1 MQARIRIAVIALGA
15 TVLVLGSALGIL
27 AARFD
32 PTAYKSAIVERVRE
46 KTHRTLAIG
55 GDIRLAVYPRL
66 GLHLGKASLSE
77 LGGTG
82 EFAALDSVRLSF
94 ALVPLLLRQEVVVDR
109 IELRGMRATVV
120 RQADGSMNI
129 DDLTAAR
136 SKTGEGAG
144 AAGNG
149 GAGPARI
156 RFAVDSIRVD
166 NAHLRFDDRK
176 AARVVDIARLNIDS
190 GPIAH
195 GVPSRVALSANI
207 GVDKPALN
215 TVLIFESGFSLDR
228 DTRRV
233 AMTELDANLDLSSR
247 AGIESRAKLKGSIE
261 IDFGKEAIAAALKGK
276 IDDSA
281 VSGKGALR
289 DGMLQLDIDIDRLD
303 LARYLPRAA
312 APGAVAA
319 DTGPV
324 ADQPIDLSALA
335 RLRASGTLQV
345 GELTAGGLRA
355 ANVHAVLLADAGKT
369 SIKPLSATLYGGN
382 GIGALSLDF
391 TDDTSKPR
399 MALVQDLR
407 GVSLGAL
414 LFDASGKTPLTGRGD
429 VRLDLATQ
437 GTSTMALREAL
448 GGTAALRLRDGVI
461 GGIDLG
467 RLVREA
473 KAAAGV
479 GSGAESTGFSELSAT
494 FRIDGGVAR
503 STDLSA
509 STPLLRIGGEGQ
521 VDLAHE
527 TIDARLRCTV
537 AASPGGQDGPAAA
550 TLGGL
555 TVPVA
560 LSGPLAQMTWQ
571 VDVAALSSEAAQK
584 MPAAMPSGAKEK
596 LKDRVTK
603 DRGTKDRVTKDR
615 VAKDRVTTDRGAKD
629 RVTKDR
635 VATDRGAK
643 DRAKDVLGGLF
654 PR

>member
-15 TVLVLGSALGIL
+15 TVLVLGSALGIV

-32 PTAYKSAIVERVRE
+32 PNAYKSAIVERVHE
-46 KTHRTLAIG
+46 KTRRTLTIG
-55 GDIRLAVYPRL
+55 GDIKLALYPRL
-66 GLHLGKASLSE
+66 GVNLGKASLSE
-77 LGGTG
+77 RGGQG

-109 IELRGMRATVV
+109 IELRGMRATLV
-120 RQADGSMNI
+120 RQMDGSMNI

-136 SKTGEGAG
+136 VKTSVDPR
-144 AAGNG
+144 AAGNA
-149 GAGPARI
+149 GAGPAKV

-176 AARVVDIARLNIDS
+176 AGRVVDIGRLNIDS

-233 AMTELDANLDLSSR
+233 AMTELDANVDLSSR

-261 IDFGKEAIAAALKGK
+261 IDFGKEAIVAALKGK

-289 DGMLQLDIDIDRLD
+289 GGLLQLDIDIDRVD
-303 LARYLPRAA
+303 LARYRARTGPAA
-312 APGAVAA
+312 ADAA
-319 DTGPV
+319 TPPAGTSV
-324 ADQPIDLSALA
+324 TASDQPIDLSALA

-345 GELTAGGLRA
+345 GELTVGGLRA

-369 SIKPLSATLYGGN
+369 TIKPLSATLYGGN
-382 GIGALSLDF
+382 GTGSLSIDF
-391 TDDTSKPR
+391 KDDASAPR

-407 GVSLGAL
+407 GISLGPL
-414 LFDASGKTPLTGRGD
+414 LFDATGKTPLTGRGD
-429 VRLDLATQ
+429 VQLDLTTRGA
-437 GTSTMALREAL
+437 GTTALREAL
-448 GGTAALRLRDGVI
+448 NGTAALRLRDGAI
-461 GGIDLG
+461 AGIDLG

-479 GSGAESTGFSELSAT
+479 GGGTESTSFSELSAS
-494 FRIDGGVAR
+494 FQIEHGVAHNK
-503 STDLSA
+503 DLSA

-521 VDLAHE
+521 LDLAHE
-527 TIDARLRCTV
+527 TIDLRLRCTV
-537 AASPGGQDGPAAA
+537 VPSLAGQDGPAAG
-550 TLGGL
+550 TLDGL

-560 LSGPLAQMTWQ
+560 LTGPLAQMAWQ
-571 VDVAALSSEAAQK
+571 VDVAALGSEAARK
-584 MPAAMPSGAKEK
+584 MAAGIPSGGKEK
-596 LKDRVTK
+596 LKTRVK
-603 DRGTKDRVTKDR
+603 D
-615 VAKDRVTTDRGAKD
+615 A
-629 RVTKDR
+629 
-635 VATDRGAK
+635 
-643 DRAKDVLGGLF
+643 LGGLF

>member
-15 TVLVLGSALGIL
+15 TVLVLGSAVGIV

-32 PTAYKSAIVERVRE
+32 PNAYKSAIVERVHE
-46 KTHRTLAIG
+46 KTRRTLTIG
-55 GDIRLAVYPRL
+55 GDIRLALYPRL
-66 GLHLGKASLSE
+66 GVSLGKASLSE
-77 LGGTG
+77 LGGKG

-94 ALVPLLLRQEVVVDR
+94 ALMPLLLRQEVVVDR
-109 IELRGMRATVV
+109 IELRGMRATLV
-120 RQADGSMNI
+120 RQTDGSMNI

-136 SKTGEGAG
+136 VKHPGQQAG
-144 AAGNG
+144 AAGNA
-149 GAGPARI
+149 GAGPAKV

-176 AARVVDIARLNIDS
+176 AGRVFDIARLNIDS

-276 IDDSA
+276 IDDSS

-289 DGMLQLDIDIDRLD
+289 GGLLQLDIDIDRVD
-303 LARYLPRAA
+303 LARYRARTGTGEA
-312 APGAVAA
+312 APA
-319 DTGPV
+319 TGPASASAV
-324 ADQPIDLSALA
+324 DTAGASAPDQPIDLSALA

-345 GELTAGGLRA
+345 GELTVGGLRA

-369 SIKPLSATLYGGN
+369 TIKPLSATLYGGN
-382 GIGALSLDF
+382 GNGALSIDF
-391 TDDTSKPR
+391 THDADTPR
-399 MALVQDLR
+399 MTLVQDLR
-407 GVSLGAL
+407 GISLGPL
-414 LFDASGKTPLTGRGD
+414 LLDATGKTPLSGRGD
-429 VRLDLATQ
+429 VQLDLNTRGA
-437 GTSTMALREAL
+437 STTALREAL
-448 GGTAALRLRDGVI
+448 AGTAALRLRDGVI
-461 GGIDLG
+461 AGIDLG
-467 RLVREA
+467 RLVRDA

-479 GSGAESTGFSELSAT
+479 GSDAESTGFGELSAS
-494 FRIDGGVAR
+494 FRIERGVAR
-503 STDLSA
+503 NTDLTA
-509 STPLLRIGGEGQ
+509 STALLRISGEGQ
-521 VDLAHE
+521 LDLAHA

-537 AASPGGQDGPAAA
+537 IPGLTGQEGPAIG

-571 VDVAALSSEAAQK
+571 VDVAALGNEAAQK
-584 MPAAMPSGAKEK
+584 TGASIPTGGKEK
-596 LKDRVTK
+596 LKDRVK
-603 DRGTKDRVTKDR
+603 D
-615 VAKDRVTTDRGAKD
+615 A
-629 RVTKDR
+629 
-635 VATDRGAK
+635 
-643 DRAKDVLGGLF
+643 LGGLF

>member
-15 TVLVLGSALGIL
+15 TVLALGSAVGIL

-32 PTAYKSAIVERVRE
+32 PNAYKSAIVERVRE

-66 GLHLGKASLSE
+66 GVHLGKASLSE
-77 LGGTG
+77 LGGKG

-94 ALVPLLLRQEVVVDR
+94 ALVPLLLRQEVVIDR
-109 IELRGMRATVV
+109 IELRGMRATLV

-136 SKTGEGAG
+136 VKTGADERAG
-144 AAGNG
+144 AAGNA

-176 AARVVDIARLNIDS
+176 AGRVFDIARLNIDS

-228 DTRRV
+228 DARRV

-247 AGIESRAKLKGSIE
+247 AGIDSRAKLKGSIQ
-261 IDFGKEAIAAALKGK
+261 IDFGKEMIEAALKGK

-303 LARYLPRAA
+303 VARYLPRALPAVPA
-312 APGAVAA
+312 APVDA
-319 DTGPV
+319 GP
-324 ADQPIDLSALA
+324 APDQPIDLSALA

-382 GIGALSLDF
+382 GNGALSLDF
-391 TDDTSKPR
+391 TGDASNPR
-399 MALVQDLR
+399 MTLVQDLR
-407 GVSLGAL
+407 GISLGPL
-414 LFDASGKTPLTGRGD
+414 LFDATGKTPLTGRGD
-429 VRLDLATQ
+429 VQLDLATR
-437 GTSTMALREAL
+437 GASSMTLREAL

-479 GSGAESTGFSELSAT
+479 GSGADSTGFSELNAT
-494 FRIDGGVAR
+494 FRIDGGLAHNK
-503 STDLSA
+503 DLSA

-527 TIDARLRCTV
+527 TIDYRLRCTV
-537 AASPGGQDGPAAA
+537 VPSLAGQDGPAVG
-550 TLGGL
+550 TLNGL
-555 TVPVA
+555 TIPVA
-560 LSGPLAQMTWQ
+560 LGGPLAQMTWQ
-571 VDVAALSSEAAQK
+571 VDVAALGTEAAQK
-584 MPAAMPSGAKEK
+584 MRATLPAGGKEK
-596 LKDRVTK
+596 LKDRV
-603 DRGTKDRVTKDR
+603 
-615 VAKDRVTTDRGAKD
+615 
-629 RVTKDR
+629 
-635 VATDRGAK
+635 
-643 DRAKDVLGGLF
+643 KDVLGGLF

>member
-32 PTAYKSAIVERVRE
+32 PNAYKSAIIERVHE
-46 KTHRTLAIG
+46 KTHRTLSIG

-66 GLHLGKASLSE
+66 GVHLGKASLSE
-77 LGGTG
+77 LGGKG

-94 ALVPLLLRQEVVVDR
+94 ALGPLLLRQEIVIDR
-109 IELRGMRATVV
+109 IELRGMRATLV

-136 SKTGEGAG
+136 VKPNAGERAG
-144 AAGNG
+144 AAGNA

-156 RFAVDSIRVD
+156 RFAVDSIRID

-176 AARVVDIARLNIDS
+176 AGRLFDIARLNIDS

-261 IDFGKEAIAAALKGK
+261 IDFGTKAIAAALKGK

-303 LARYLPRAA
+303 MARYLPRAPSAPPASDAPPGTDA
-312 APGAVAA
+312 AP
-319 DTGPV
+319 
-324 ADQPIDLSALA
+324 DQPVDLSALA

-355 ANVHAVLLADAGKT
+355 SNVHAVLLADAGKT
-369 SIKPLSATLYGGN
+369 TIKPLSATLYGGN
-382 GIGALSLDF
+382 GNGALSLDF
-391 TDDTSKPR
+391 TGDASSPR

-407 GVSLGAL
+407 GISLGPL
-414 LFDASGKTPLTGRGD
+414 LLDATGKTPLAGRGD
-429 VRLDLATQ
+429 VQLDLTTRGA
-437 GTSTMALREAL
+437 STMALREAL

-467 RLVREA
+467 RMVREA

-479 GSGAESTGFSELSAT
+479 GSGADSTGFTELSAT
-494 FRIDGGVAR
+494 FRIDSGVAHNK
-503 STDLSA
+503 DLSA

-527 TIDARLRCTV
+527 TVDLRLRCTV
-537 AASPGGQDGPAAA
+537 VPSLTGQDGPAVG
-550 TLGGL
+550 TLNGL

-571 VDVAALSSEAAQK
+571 VDVAALGTEAAQK
-584 MPAAMPSGAKEK
+584 MRGALPSGGKEK
-596 LKDRVTK
+596 LKDRVK
-603 DRGTKDRVTKDR
+603 DT
-615 VAKDRVTTDRGAKD
+615 
-629 RVTKDR
+629 
-635 VATDRGAK
+635 
-643 DRAKDVLGGLF
+643 LGGLF

>member
-32 PTAYKSAIVERVRE
+32 PNAYKSAIVERVHE
-46 KTHRTLAIG
+46 KTHRTLSIG

-66 GLHLGKASLSE
+66 GVHLGKASLSE
-77 LGGTG
+77 LGGKG

-94 ALVPLLLRQEVVVDR
+94 ALVPLLLRQEVVIDR
-109 IELRGMRATVV
+109 IELRGMRATLV

-136 SKTGEGAG
+136 VKPNAGERAG
-144 AAGNG
+144 AAGNA

-176 AARVVDIARLNIDS
+176 AGRVFDIARLNIDS

-215 TVLIFESGFSLDR
+215 TVLIFESGFALDR

-261 IDFGKEAIAAALKGK
+261 IDFGKNAIAAALKGK

-303 LARYLPRAA
+303 MARYLAHAPSAPPAGDA
-312 APGAVAA
+312 AP
-319 DTGPV
+319 
-324 ADQPIDLSALA
+324 DQPLDLSALA

-369 SIKPLSATLYGGN
+369 TIKPLSATLYGGN
-382 GIGALSLDF
+382 GNGSLSLDF
-391 TDDTSKPR
+391 TGDASSPR

-407 GVSLGAL
+407 GISLGAL
-414 LFDASGKTPLTGRGD
+414 LLDATGKTPLTGRGD
-429 VRLDLATQ
+429 VQLDLTTRGA
-437 GTSTMALREAL
+437 GTMALREAL

-467 RLVREA
+467 RMVREA

-479 GSGAESTGFSELSAT
+479 GSGADSTGFSELSAT
-494 FRIDGGVAR
+494 FRIDSGVAHNK
-503 STDLSA
+503 DFSA
-509 STPLLRIGGEGQ
+509 STPLLRIGGDGRI
-521 VDLAHE
+521 DLAHA

-537 AASPGGQDGPAAA
+537 VASLTGQDGPAVG
-550 TLGGL
+550 TLNGL

-571 VDVAALSSEAAQK
+571 VDVAALGTEAAQK
-584 MPAAMPSGAKEK
+584 MRGALPSGGKEK
-596 LKDRVTK
+596 LKDRVK
-603 DRGTKDRVTKDR
+603 D
-615 VAKDRVTTDRGAKD
+615 A
-629 RVTKDR
+629 
-635 VATDRGAK
+635 
-643 DRAKDVLGGLF
+643 LGGLF

>member
-15 TVLVLGSALGIL
+15 TVLVLGSAVGIV

-32 PTAYKSAIVERVRE
+32 PNAYKSAIVERVHE
-46 KTHRTLAIG
+46 KTRRTLTIG
-55 GDIRLAVYPRL
+55 GDIRLALYPRL
-66 GLHLGKASLSE
+66 GVNLGKASLSE
-77 LGGTG
+77 LGGKG

-94 ALVPLLLRQEVVVDR
+94 ALMPLLLRQEVVVDR
-109 IELRGMRATVV
+109 IELRGMRATLV
-120 RQADGSMNI
+120 RQIDGSMNI

-136 SKTGEGAG
+136 VKHPGQQAG
-144 AAGNG
+144 AAGNA
-149 GAGPARI
+149 GAGPAKV

-176 AARVVDIARLNIDS
+176 AGRVFDIARLNIDS

-276 IDDSA
+276 IDDST

-289 DGMLQLDIDIDRLD
+289 GGLLQLDIDIDRVD
-303 LARYLPRAA
+303 LARYRARTGTVEVAPASASATAA
-312 APGAVAA
+312 ASASAVDTAGASA
-319 DTGPV
+319 P
-324 ADQPIDLSALA
+324 DQPIDLSALA

-345 GELTAGGLRA
+345 GELTVGGLRA

-369 SIKPLSATLYGGN
+369 TIKPLSATLYGGN
-382 GIGALSLDF
+382 GTGALSIDF
-391 TDDTSKPR
+391 TDDADTPR
-399 MALVQDLR
+399 MTLVQDLR
-407 GVSLGAL
+407 GISLGPL
-414 LFDASGKTPLTGRGD
+414 LLDATGKTPLSGRGD
-429 VRLDLATQ
+429 VQLDLDTRGA
-437 GTSTMALREAL
+437 STTALREAL
-448 GGTAALRLRDGVI
+448 AGTAALRLRDGVI
-461 GGIDLG
+461 AGIDLG

-479 GSGAESTGFSELSAT
+479 GSEAESTGFGELSAS
-494 FRIDGGVAR
+494 FRIERGVAQN
-503 STDLSA
+503 TDLTA
-509 STPLLRIGGEGQ
+509 STALLRIGGEGQ
-521 VDLAHE
+521 LDLAHA

-537 AASPGGQDGPAAA
+537 IPGLAGQEGPAIGA
-550 TLGGL
+550 LGGL

-571 VDVAALSSEAAQK
+571 VDVAALGNEAAQK
-584 MPAAMPSGAKEK
+584 TGASIPTGGKEK
-596 LKDRVTK
+596 LKDRVK
-603 DRGTKDRVTKDR
+603 D
-615 VAKDRVTTDRGAKD
+615 A
-629 RVTKDR
+629 
-635 VATDRGAK
+635 
-643 DRAKDVLGGLF
+643 LGGLF

>member
-15 TVLVLGSALGIL
+15 TVLVLGSAVGIL

-32 PTAYKSAIVERVRE
+32 PNAYKSAIVERVRE

-66 GLHLGKASLSE
+66 GVHLGKASLSE
-77 LGGTG
+77 LGGKG

-94 ALVPLLLRQEVVVDR
+94 ALVPLLLRQEVVIDR
-109 IELRGMRATVV
+109 IELRGMRATLV

-136 SKTGEGAG
+136 VKTGAGERAG
-144 AAGNG
+144 AAGNAG
-149 GAGPARI
+149 AGAGPARI

-176 AARVVDIARLNIDS
+176 AGRVVDIARLNIDS

-247 AGIESRAKLKGSIE
+247 AGIESRAKLKGSLQ
-261 IDFGKEAIAAALKGK
+261 IDFGKEMIEAALKGK

-303 LARYLPRAA
+303 VARYLPRALPAVPA
-312 APGAVAA
+312 APVDA
-319 DTGPV
+319 GP
-324 ADQPIDLSALA
+324 APDQPIDLSALA

-355 ANVHAVLLADAGKT
+355 ANVHAVLQADAGKT

-382 GIGALSLDF
+382 GNGALSLDF
-391 TDDTSKPR
+391 TGDASNPR
-399 MALVQDLR
+399 MTLVQDLR
-407 GVSLGAL
+407 GISLGPL
-414 LFDASGKTPLTGRGD
+414 LFDATGKTPLSGRGD
-429 VRLDLATQ
+429 VQLALATR
-437 GTSTMALREAL
+437 GASSMALREAL

-479 GSGAESTGFSELSAT
+479 GSGADSTGFSELNAT
-494 FRIDGGVAR
+494 FRIDGGLAHNK
-503 STDLSA
+503 DLSA

-527 TIDARLRCTV
+527 TIDYRLRCTV
-537 AASPGGQDGPAAA
+537 VPSLAGQDGPAVG
-550 TLGGL
+550 TLNGL
-555 TVPVA
+555 TIPVA
-560 LSGPLAQMTWQ
+560 LGGPLAQMTWQ
-571 VDVAALSSEAAQK
+571 VDAAALGTEAAQK
-584 MPAAMPSGAKEK
+584 MRATLPAGGKEK
-596 LKDRVTK
+596 LKDRV
-603 DRGTKDRVTKDR
+603 
-615 VAKDRVTTDRGAKD
+615 
-629 RVTKDR
+629 
-635 VATDRGAK
+635 
-643 DRAKDVLGGLF
+643 KDVLGGLF